1 MRSVTYRRNGA
12 TLNIPVGFS
21 WTTFIFGWWPS
32 VFRSHW
38 KLAWTF
44 MAVDLVAI
52 WFTTAVF
59 QGRDWLLT
67 ILVFRGVCAY
77 FRNAELNKDVHKD
90 GWRTE
95 ADLSV
100 VKTDD
105 N

>member
-12 TLNIPVGFS
+12 TLTIPVGFS

-32 VFRSHW
+32 VIRNHW

-44 MAVDLVAI
+44 MAVDLLAI

-59 QGRDWLLT
+59 QGRDWLMAVVVL
-67 ILVFRGVCAY
+67 RGVCAY
-77 FRNAELNKDVHKD
+77 FRNEELRKDIQKD

-100 VKTDD
+100 VSTD